1 MLRDVSAA
9 WKSLR
14 RGKGNGAR
22 SAAAKWERTDA
33 DSGASEKAEM
43 EQRAGRK
50 SLSAFFRKTS
60 ESEKRKKSEK
70 SENTQSNRLDL
81 TVADRRNARSEGAG
95 KGAAR
100 RKKGETAVG
109 EERREKREHKPP
121 KPPRERKEIP
131 AEKVPFSVTEF
142 EVVGLN
148 HARLLSLLAE
158 EAHVFGARSSG
169 RVFAFRVP
177 SREKAKIVAILNTL
191 CYDYKIK
198 AERGVLLSALSALR
212 RVGVVCG
219 LLAVV
224 AALVVFP
231 NTVTSVECVGE
242 WNSDV
247 ARILSDC
254 GIVEGRVLFSFDGT
268 EVARRLREL
277 DGVVYASVDKV
288 GTRVCVEVRAEH
300 RTDSF
305 AGVPGTSVKA
315 CKRAVVT
322 RVTVF
327 NGTAV
332 VEYGD
337 VVSEGDELI
346 GGFVTVG
353 DEKVLSAAAGEVY
366 GMTFTEYARF
376 FPDTV
381 ITAVKGEQKT
391 YTRLAFG
398 AKAPAAPEP
407 PFADYVLETE
417 VSRNG
422 LLIGYRIY
430 TFRYTEVTYVESA
443 NTLSEEEMKSAATSD
458 TVTALPAGTTVLSAT
473 VSAERVDGGTL
484 VKVTV
489 AVEER
494 IDSAIM

>member
-1 MLRDVSAA
+1 MLRGASKALKSGRKRRDGRRGADGADKTSKGRTSPSETTREKEDGAA
-9 WKSLR
+9 FAAEIRRFRGGAVLR
-14 RGKGNGAR
+14 RR
-22 SAAAKWERTDA
+22 EYVRH
-33 DSGASEKAEM
+33 E
-43 EQRAGRK
+43 
-50 SLSAFFRKTS
+50 
-60 ESEKRKKSEK
+60 
-70 SENTQSNRLDL
+70 ENPQSNRPDF
-81 TVADRRNARSEGAG
+81 AFSDERNAVGKGGKEGAG
-95 KGAAR
+95 SLK
-100 RKKGETAVG
+100 
-109 EERREKREHKPP
+109 RRERKPP

-142 EVVGLN
+142 EVTGLN

-158 EAHVFGARSSG
+158 ETRVSSVRSEG
-169 RVFAFRVP
+169 RVFSFRVP

-191 CYDYKIK
+191 CYDYKIR
-198 AERGVLLSALSALR
+198 AEKGFLLSALGALR
-212 RVGVVCG
+212 RIGVVCG
-219 LLAVV
+219 LLAAI

-254 GIVEGRVLFSFDGT
+254 GIVEGRVLFSFDGA
-268 EVARRLREL
+268 EVAEKLRAL

-288 GTRVCVEVRAEH
+288 GTRVCVEVRAE
-300 RTDSF
+300 RRSDSF
-305 AGVPGTSVKA
+305 AGVSGNSVKA
-315 CKRAVVT
+315 DKRAVVT

-332 VEYGD
+332 VKYGD
-337 VVSEGDELI
+337 VVSAGDELI

-353 DEKVLSAAAGEVY
+353 DEKVPSAASGEVY
-366 GMTFTEYARF
+366 GMTFTQYSRF

-381 ITAVKGEQKT
+381 IASVKGEQRV
-391 YTRLAFG
+391 YTRISFG
-398 AKAPAAPEP
+398 TKEP
-407 PFADYVLETE
+407 SPPPSPFADYVLETE
-417 VSRNG
+417 VTRNG

-430 TFRYTEVTYVESA
+430 TFRYTEVTYVERA
-443 NTLSEEEMKSAATSD
+443 NTLAEDEMKAAAVSEA
-458 TVTALPAGTTVLSAT
+458 VTGLPAGATVLSAEVEAT
-473 VSAERVDGGTL
+473 RAEGGTL